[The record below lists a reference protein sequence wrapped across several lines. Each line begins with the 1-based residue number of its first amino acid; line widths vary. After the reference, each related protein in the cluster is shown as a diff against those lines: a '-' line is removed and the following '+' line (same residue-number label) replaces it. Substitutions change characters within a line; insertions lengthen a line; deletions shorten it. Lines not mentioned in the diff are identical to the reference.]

1 MGVLRSAIGWALL
14 IGTIGFLAGFI
25 GPIIFMPDAN
35 QGPLFG
41 IFISGP
47 GGFMIGVVYGA
58 AWGLARQ
65 N

>member
-1 MGVLRSAIGWALL
+1 MQVIRSALGWAFL

-41 IFISGP
+41 ILISGP
-47 GGFMIGVVYGA
+47 LSFLIGLVYGA
-58 AWGLARQ
+58 ARGLARHT
-65 N
+65 